1 MAEEDGLGKRSED
14 VAPDESSQVIRLPV
28 QGAESREAG
37 QARRDL
43 SPENASLDSMMP
55 GSEFPGEG
63 KLKLDSAV
71 EDLGVGWDTP
81 EGASTGAIPMG
92 WLALI
97 VVLLILL
104 GVWGVTTL
112 NNGAGHLKSREVAAD
127 TWNERSALETVSAER
142 WLERLETRAD
152 AYMRASSVEEKARYV
167 RNRGRVLPLM
177 KDYYQRHPLTA
188 EKVSVIKN
196 IRPTEVGKRPFFV
209 VEVAVEGKEE
219 LALLLVED
227 CEDGE
232 LRFDW
237 ESEVTYQPVE
247 IATYIKNKPN
257 KSMAFRAYAQLDSF
271 YSFEFSDQ
279 SRYQSFK
286 LTFREDDEFL
296 FGYADRSSVEGR
308 GLLALLEEKK
318 EGLPV
323 LVQLRFSQHT
333 KSVRSVLIEKV
344 LATSWVWSGEER
356 HTDP

>member
-1 MAEEDGLGKRSED
+1 MSG
-14 VAPDESSQVIRLPV
+14 
-28 QGAESREAG
+28 
-37 QARRDL
+37 
-43 SPENASLDSMMP
+43 PE
-55 GSEFPGEG
+55 FTGEG

-81 EGASTGAIPMG
+81 EGASAGAIPMG

-104 GVWGVTTL
+104 GVWGVATL
-112 NNGAGHLKSREVAAD
+112 NNGAGHLRSREVAAD
-127 TWNERSALETVSAER
+127 MWNERSALETVSAKR
-142 WLERLETRAD
+142 WLERLEIRTD
-152 AYMRASSVEEKARYV
+152 AYLRASSVEEKARYV
-167 RNRGRVLPLM
+167 RNRGRVHPLM

-219 LALLLVED
+219 LGLLLVED

-247 IATYIKNKPN
+247 IAAYIENKPTE
-257 KSMAFRAYAQLDSF
+257 SMAFRAYAQLDSF

-279 SRYQSFK
+279 NRYQSFK

-308 GLLALLEEKK
+308 GLLALLEEKE
-318 EGLPV
+318 EGIPV

-356 HTDP
+356 HADP

>member
-14 VAPDESSQVIRLPV
+14 AAPDESLQVIRLPV
-28 QGAESREAG
+28 QGAESRDAG
-37 QARRDL
+37 EVRRGL
-43 SPENASLDSMMP
+43 SPENAPLDSMMP
-55 GSEFPGEG
+55 GSEFTGEG

-71 EDLGVGWDTP
+71 EDLGVEWDTS
-81 EGASTGAIPMG
+81 EGAGTGPIPMG

-104 GVWGVTTL
+104 GVWGVATL
-112 NNGAGHLKSREVAAD
+112 NNGVGHLRSREAAAD
-127 TWNERSALETVSAER
+127 TWNERSVLETVSAER
-142 WLERLETRAD
+142 WLERLEIRTD
-152 AYMRASSVEEKARYV
+152 AYLRASSVEEKARYV

-177 KDYYQRHPLTA
+177 KDYYLRHPLTA
-188 EKVSVIKN
+188 KRVSVIEN

-209 VEVAVEGKEE
+209 VEVAVEGEEE
-219 LALLLVED
+219 LGLLLVED
-227 CEDGE
+227 CGDGE

-247 IATYIKNKPN
+247 IASYVENKPTE
-257 KSMAFRAYAQLDSF
+257 SMAFRAYAQLDSF

-308 GLLALLEEKK
+308 GLLALLEEKE

-323 LVQLRFSQHT
+323 LVQLRFSQDT

-344 LATSWVWSGEER
+344 LATSWVWSGKER

>member
-14 VAPDESSQVIRLPV
+14 AAPDESSQVIRLPV
-28 QGAESREAG
+28 QAAESREAG
-37 QARRDL
+37 EARRDL
-43 SPENASLDSMMP
+43 SPENVPLESMMP
-55 GSEFPGEG
+55 GSEFTGEG
-63 KLKLDSAV
+63 KLKLDSAL

-81 EGASTGAIPMG
+81 EGASTSAIPMG

-104 GVWGVTTL
+104 GVWGVATL
-112 NNGAGHLKSREVAAD
+112 NNGAGHLRSREAAAD

-142 WLERLETRAD
+142 WLERLEVRMD
-152 AYMRASSVEEKARYV
+152 AYLRASSVEEKARYV
-167 RNRGRVLPLM
+167 RDRGRVLPLM
-177 KDYYQRHPLTA
+177 KDYYLRHPLTA

-209 VEVAVEGKEE
+209 VEVAVEGEEE
-219 LALLLVED
+219 LGLLLVED

-247 IATYIKNKPN
+247 IASYIENKPTE
-257 KSMAFRAYAQLDSF
+257 SMAFRAYAQLDSF

-286 LTFREDDEFL
+286 LTFREDEEFL

-308 GLLALLEEKK
+308 GLLALLEEKE

-323 LVQLRFSQHT
+323 LVQLRFSQDT

>member
-1 MAEEDGLGKRSED
+1 MAEEDRLGKRSED
-14 VAPDESSQVIRLPV
+14 ADPDESSQVIRLPV
-28 QGAESREAG
+28 QGAERREAG
-37 QARRDL
+37 EARRDL
-43 SPENASLDSMMP
+43 SPENVSLDSMMSRP
-55 GSEFPGEG
+55 EFTGEG

-81 EGASTGAIPMG
+81 EGASAGAIPMG

-104 GVWGVTTL
+104 GVWGVATL
-112 NNGAGHLKSREVAAD
+112 NNGAGHLRSREVAAD
-127 TWNERSALETVSAER
+127 MWNERSALETVSAKR
-142 WLERLETRAD
+142 WLERLEIRTD
-152 AYMRASSVEEKARYV
+152 AYLRASSVEEKARYV
-167 RNRGRVLPLM
+167 RNRGRVHPLM

-219 LALLLVED
+219 LGLLLVED

-247 IATYIKNKPN
+247 IAAYIENKPTE
-257 KSMAFRAYAQLDSF
+257 SMAFRAYAQLDSF

-279 SRYQSFK
+279 NRYQSFK

-308 GLLALLEEKK
+308 GLLALLEEKE
-318 EGLPV
+318 EGIPV

-356 HTDP
+356 HADP

>member
-14 VAPDESSQVIRLPV
+14 AAPDESLQVIRLPV
-28 QGAESREAG
+28 QGAESRDAG
-37 QARRDL
+37 EVRRGL
-43 SPENASLDSMMP
+43 SPENAPLDSMMP
-55 GSEFPGEG
+55 GSEFTGEG

-71 EDLGVGWDTP
+71 EDLGVEWDTS
-81 EGASTGAIPMG
+81 EGASTGPIPMG

-104 GVWGVTTL
+104 GVWGVATL
-112 NNGAGHLKSREVAAD
+112 NNGAGHLRSREAAAD
-127 TWNERSALETVSAER
+127 TWNERSVLETVSAER
-142 WLERLETRAD
+142 WLERLEIRTD
-152 AYMRASSVEEKARYV
+152 AYLRASSVEEKARYV

-177 KDYYQRHPLTA
+177 KDYYLRHPLTA
-188 EKVSVIKN
+188 KRVSVIEN

-209 VEVAVEGKEE
+209 VEVAVEGEEE
-219 LALLLVED
+219 LGLLLVED

-247 IATYIKNKPN
+247 IASYVENKPTE
-257 KSMAFRAYAQLDSF
+257 SMAFRAYAQLDSF

-308 GLLALLEEKK
+308 GLLALLEEKE

-323 LVQLRFSQHT
+323 LVQLRFSQDT

-344 LATSWVWSGEER
+344 LATSWVWSGKER

>member
-14 VAPDESSQVIRLPV
+14 AAPDESSQVIRLPV
-28 QGAESREAG
+28 RGAESRETG
-37 QARRDL
+37 ELRRDL
-43 SPENASLDSMMP
+43 RPENAPLDSMMP
-55 GSEFPGEG
+55 GSEFTGEG

-71 EDLGVGWDTP
+71 EDLGVEWDTS
-81 EGASTGAIPMG
+81 EGASTGPIPMG

-104 GVWGVTTL
+104 GVWGVATL
-112 NNGAGHLKSREVAAD
+112 NNGAGHLRSREAAAD
-127 TWNERSALETVSAER
+127 TWNERSVLETVSAER
-142 WLERLETRAD
+142 WLERLEIRTD
-152 AYMRASSVEEKARYV
+152 AYLRASSVEEKARYV

-177 KDYYQRHPLTA
+177 KDYYLRHPLTA
-188 EKVSVIKN
+188 KRVSVIEN

-209 VEVAVEGKEE
+209 VEVAVEGEEE
-219 LALLLVED
+219 LGLLLVED

-247 IATYIKNKPN
+247 IASYVENKPTE
-257 KSMAFRAYAQLDSF
+257 SMAFRAYAQLDSF

-308 GLLALLEEKK
+308 GLLALLEEKE

-323 LVQLRFSQHT
+323 LVQLRFSQNT